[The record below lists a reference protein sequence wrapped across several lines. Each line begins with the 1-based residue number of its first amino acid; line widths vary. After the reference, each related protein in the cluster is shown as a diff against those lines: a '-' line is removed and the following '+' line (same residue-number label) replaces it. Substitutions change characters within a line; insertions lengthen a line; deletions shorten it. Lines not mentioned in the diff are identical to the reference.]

1 MKTRLAL
8 CLALVTVIGLP
19 AFAADQAP
27 LGDAVRVEVMKV
39 LEIQQRLWNAGDI
52 RGFMGFYW
60 RSEELTF
67 QSGAGDRLRGWEA
80 LLNRYERTYPSG
92 ARGVLAFEEVEV
104 RPLGPEAA
112 YVVGRFKLTM
122 ADGQTKGGA
131 FTLVFQKMREGWR
144 IVHDHTC

>member
-1 MKTRLAL
+1 MRARLLLLASLVTAVGHLAL
-8 CLALVTVIGLP
+8 
-19 AFAADQAP
+19 AAAQAP
-27 LGDAVRVEVMKV
+27 LGDDVRVEVMKV

-60 RSEELTF
+60 RSEELSF

-80 LLNRYERTYPSG
+80 LLDRYERAYPSG
-92 ARGVLAFEEVEV
+92 ARGVLAFEKVEV
-104 RPLGPEAA
+104 RVLGPDAA
-112 YVVGRFKLTM
+112 FVVGRFRLTM

-131 FTLVFQKMREGWR
+131 FTLVFRKMREGWR

>member
-1 MKTRLAL
+1 MKTRFLRL
-8 CLALVTVIGLP
+8 LLIILVPSIVAVSGQT
-19 AFAADQAP
+19 P

-52 RGFMGFYW
+52 QGFMGFYW

-67 QSGAGDRLRGWEA
+67 QSGGGERLRGWET
-80 LLNRYERTYPSG
+80 LLARYERTYPSG
-92 ARGVLAFEEVEV
+92 ARGVLVFENLDV

-112 YVVGRFKLTM
+112 YVLGRFKLTL

-131 FTLVFQKMREGWR
+131 FTLVFRRMREGWR

>member
-8 CLALVTVIGLP
+8 LTVLVTVSGVR
-19 AFAADQAP
+19 AFAAVQAP
-27 LGDAVRVEVMKV
+27 LGDRVRAEVMEV

-80 LLNRYERTYPSG
+80 LLARYERAYPSG
-92 ARGVLAFEEVEV
+92 ARGEHAFENVDV
-104 RPLGPEAA
+104 RPLGPDAA
-112 YVVGRFKLTM
+112 YVVGRFRLTM
-122 ADGQTKGGA
+122 ADGQVKGGA
-131 FTLVFQKMREGWR
+131 FTLVVRKMRDGWR